1 MAISRQ
7 AYKALES
14 VTGSKYI
21 SEDPVIMQGYK
32 SGPGGYEAGLGYE
45 RVMTVLP
52 AAVILP
58 KDTEE
63 VQKIVKICNRY
74 HIPYVPYATGFYG
87 PKTHCHVDDELI
99 IDMKRMQQFSWDEKH
114 M

>member
-58 KDTEE
+58 KDTA
-63 VQKIVKICNRY
+63 
-74 HIPYVPYATGFYG
+74 PTDS
-87 PKTHCHVDDELI
+87 CHQSV
-99 IDMKRMQQFSWDEKH
+99 
-114 M
+114 